1 MAVLRPK
8 SLKNQRSA
16 SFCHPGTPQQGR
28 LHEEEAGMRR
38 LEGKLAVVTGAG
50 NGIGRASALRFV
62 AEGADLAI
70 LDLDPKGLEETADK
84 AREAGAKVLAIT
96 ADCTDEKVVV
106 DAFKR
111 IQADAGFIDI
121 LMNNVGQSARE
132 RASEFYKS
140 SSEVWRFVVDITLM
154 ATLISSRQVVPAM
167 REAGRGKIVNVAS
180 NAGMAGEIGISEY
193 AAAKMGVI
201 GFTRSLARE
210 LAPFKVNVNALCPG
224 VTKTRVLDKIS
235 DEFLEKIRVS
245 IPLGYFAEPEDIA
258 AAAAFLAS
266 DDARYMTG
274 QSMVVDGGRWMI

>member
-1 MAVLRPK
+1 
-8 SLKNQRSA
+8 
-16 SFCHPGTPQQGR
+16 
-28 LHEEEAGMRR
+28 MRR

-50 NGIGRASALRFV
+50 NGIGQASALRFA
-62 AEGADLAI
+62 AEGANLAI
-70 LDLDPKGLEETADK
+70 LDLDAEGLGVTVEK
-84 AREAGAKVLAIT
+84 AQAEGAQVMSIT
-96 ADCTDEKVVV
+96 ADCTDEAVIVESFEKTYT
-106 DAFKR
+106 
-111 IQADAGFIDI
+111 DAGFVDI

-132 RASEFYKS
+132 RASEFYES
-140 SSEVWRFVVDITLM
+140 SSDVWRFVLEVSLI

-210 LAPFKVNVNALCPG
+210 LAPFKVNVNAVCPG
-224 VTKTRVLDKIS
+224 VTKTRVLDRIS
-235 DEFLEKIRVS
+235 EDFLAKIRDS
-245 IPLGYFAEPEDIA
+245 IPLGFFAEPADIA

-274 QSMVVDGGRWMI
+274 QSVVVDGGRWMI